1 MIERIIEAS
10 VRNRFLV
17 IVALVL
23 TILWGAWAVVKTPL
37 DAIPDLSDNQVIV
50 FTDWAGRSPQV
61 VEDQVTYP
69 LVSSLQG
76 LPGVR
81 AVRAQSALG
90 FSMIYVIFEDAVET
104 YWARTRVLERL
115 ATVRNQLPAG
125 VAPVLGPDGTGV
137 GHVYWYTVESDR
149 HDLGRLR
156 AIQDWY
162 LRLQLQSVPGVA
174 EVASVG
180 GYMRQYHVDV
190 DPVKLRSYS
199 VTVADVVKAVR
210 ASNNEVGGNV
220 VEWNDSEYAVRG
232 LGYVRDVED
241 LENVVVKTG
250 PAGTPVYVGQVATV
264 QMGSDLRR
272 GLLDKDGE
280 GEVVGGIVVMRYGEN
295 AKTVIDRVKEKIQD
309 LEKGLPPGV
318 QVKPAYDRSDLIER
332 AVDTLKH
339 SLIEEAVVVS
349 AIILL
354 FLLHVRSALIIV
366 VSIPIAVLVSFI
378 AMYHLGI
385 TSNIM
390 SLGGVA
396 LAIGVLVDAGIVMV
410 ENAYRHLAER
420 PDKRVPTGEER
431 IAIIIASAQQV
442 GRPIFFSLV
451 IIVLSFLPIF
461 LLTGQEGKLFHPLAS
476 TKTFAMIGA
485 AVLSITLVP
494 VLMALLLR
502 GKLRPERENPVSRFF
517 QAGYMPVL
525 KLALRFK
532 AATLVLALAVL
543 VATVPLAA
551 TIGKEFMPPLDEG
564 SLLYMP
570 VTLPNI
576 TVTEAKRQL
585 QIQDKILRG
594 FPEVAL
600 VLGKVGRAETPTDPA
615 PVSMVE
621 TIITLK
627 PRGEWPNPAKTRNEL
642 IGEMDAALQ
651 IPGVTNGWTQPIIN
665 RINMLATGVRT
676 DLGLKI
682 YGNDL
687 RVIEKLAIEAEGLLK
702 TVPGAADVFAE
713 RNIGG
718 RFIDI
723 EVDRKAA
730 ARFGINVA
738 DAQEAI
744 EVAIGG
750 MNLTTTVEGRQRFPV
765 RVRYARDYR
774 QDLQDLGGVY
784 VSAMDGTPI
793 PLGQVAKLRVTEG
806 PPMINSENSLLRG
819 LVFLNVRGR
828 DMGGFVEEA
837 KAKLERELR
846 LPAGYYLAW
855 SGQWENQVRARQTLQ
870 IVVPLVL
877 VIIFVL
883 LYMTFNAVSSSLLIL
898 LSVPFAL
905 VGGVVLQKLLGHN
918 FSVAVWVGYI
928 ALAGIAVETGV
939 VMLIYL
945 NEALDRRIQAG
956 SVAATDIEEATIEG
970 AALRLRPKLMTVAA
984 ALIGLVPLM
993 WATGAG
999 SDVMRPLA
1007 TPMVGGLVTST
1018 VLVLVVIPVLFA
1030 LQKRWELRRGV
1041 LAPSGVDHH
1050 GSGPGHPQAAASTVP
1065 GEPAAP
1071 VASGAVPDDLE
1082 ALRGR
1087 LGA

>member
-17 IVALVL
+17 LVALVL
-23 TILWGAWAVVKTPL
+23 TILWGAWAIAKTPL

-69 LVSSLQG
+69 LVSNLQG

-90 FSMIYVIFEDAVET
+90 FSMIYVIFEDATDV

-115 ATVRNQLPAG
+115 ATVRNQLPPG

-180 GYMRQYHVDV
+180 GYMRQYQVDV
-190 DPVKLRSYS
+190 DPTKLRSYG
-199 VTVADVVKAVR
+199 VGIADVVKAVR

-232 LGYVRDVED
+232 LGYVAGVAD

-250 PAGTPVYVGQVATV
+250 PGGTPVYVGQVATV
-264 QMGSDLRR
+264 QLGSDLRR
-272 GLLDKDGE
+272 GLLDKDGA

-295 AKTVIDRVKEKIQD
+295 AKTVIDRVKAKLDE
-309 LEKGLPPGV
+309 LRKGLPPGV
-318 QVKPAYDRSDLIER
+318 RVEAAYDRSDLIGR
-332 AVDTLKH
+332 AVATLEH
-339 SLIEEAVVVS
+339 ALVEEAIAVS
-349 AIILL
+349 LVIGL

-366 VSIPIAVLVSFI
+366 LSIPIAVLVSFV

-420 PDKRVPTGEER
+420 PDGQVPTGDER
-431 IAIIIASAQQV
+431 TAIILAAAQQV

-461 LLTGQEGKLFHPLAS
+461 LLTGQEGKLFHPLAA
-476 TKTFAMIGA
+476 TKSFAMVGA
-485 AVLSITLVP
+485 AILSITLVP
-494 VLMALLLR
+494 VLMTLLLR
-502 GKLRPERENPVSRFF
+502 GRLRPEGENPVSRFF
-517 QAGYMPVL
+517 QALYLPVL

-532 AATLVLALAVL
+532 AATVAFALIAALA
-543 VATVPLAA
+543 AVPLAA
-551 TIGKEFMPPLDEG
+551 TLGKEFMPPLDEG

-570 VTLPNI
+570 VTLPNV

-585 QIQDKILRG
+585 QIQDRILKG
-594 FPEVAL
+594 FPEVEL
-600 VLGKVGRAETPTDPA
+600 VLGKVGRAETATDPA

-621 TIITLK
+621 TIVLLK
-627 PRGEWPNPAKTRNEL
+627 PRERWPDPAKTKDAL

-676 DLGLKI
+676 DLGVKI
-682 YGNDL
+682 YGPDL
-687 RVIEKLAIEAEGLLK
+687 RVIEDLAIKAEAVLK
-702 TVPGAADVFAE
+702 RVPGAADVFAE

-718 RFIDI
+718 RFVDI
-723 EVDRKAA
+723 QVDRQAA
-730 ARFGINVA
+730 ARYGINVA

-750 MNLTTTVEGRQRFPV
+750 MALTTTVEGRERFPV
-765 RVRYARDYR
+765 RVRYARDFR
-774 QDLQDLGGVY
+774 EGLDDLRDVY
-784 VSAMDGTPI
+784 VNAADGTPI
-793 PLGQVAKLRVTEG
+793 PLGQVAKLTVSEG

-819 LVFLNVRGR
+819 LVFLNVREGR
-828 DMGGFVEEA
+828 
-837 KAKLERELR
+837 
-846 LPAGYYLAW
+846 AGA
-855 SGQWENQVRARQTLQ
+855 GA
-870 IVVPLVL
+870 
-877 VIIFVL
+877 
-883 LYMTFNAVSSSLLIL
+883 
-898 LSVPFAL
+898 
-905 VGGVVLQKLLGHN
+905 
-918 FSVAVWVGYI
+918 
-928 ALAGIAVETGV
+928 ALAGRLLRVVERAVGEPGPGPPDPADRGAAGRRDH
-939 VMLIYL
+939 LRA
-945 NEALDRRIQAG
+945 ALPDLPVGRELPADPLVGALRSGGRRAAAAPAGLQLLGRGLGRLHRSGGHRGRDRRGDADLPERG
-956 SVAATDIEEATIEG
+956 PRSPHPGGRRDGRRHRGGGDRGGRAAAAAEAHDRGRGADRPG
-970 AALRLRPKLMTVAA
+970 AADVGDGDGERRDAPARDADGRGAGDQHGAGAAGDPGAVRGAEAVGAA
-984 ALIGLVPLM
+984 ARGARGLGRRPPLSPR
-993 WATGAG
+993 T
-999 SDVMRPLA
+999 DLA
-1007 TPMVGGLVTST
+1007 LECLFYF
-1018 VLVLVVIPVLFA
+1018 VL
-1030 LQKRWELRRGV
+1030 
-1041 LAPSGVDHH
+1041 S
-1050 GSGPGHPQAAASTVP
+1050 
-1065 GEPAAP
+1065 
-1071 VASGAVPDDLE
+1071 
-1082 ALRGR
+1082 
-1087 LGA
+1087 